1 MIEAGSFIYRLDHG
15 KKPEEEEQ
23 QGNYR
28 RPSRWALVT
37 GSCKWQYFPLTHTVL
52 ILAAKRL
59 RSHWTSSPFG
69 KMLEGAGLVL
79 SGGEEAN
86 ELCECS
92 LQHTI
97 S

>member
-1 MIEAGSFIYRLDHG
+1 VAVL
-15 KKPEEEEQ
+15 P
-23 QGNYR
+23 
-28 RPSRWALVT
+28 
-37 GSCKWQYFPLTHTVL
+37 THTAL

-92 LQHTI
+92 LQHMI